1 MKNVFIA
8 IIVASLG
15 ATFAV
20 TDLQGAKESKKTNE
34 PAKGEHFDGSG
45 TVKRLEADVCMVTGL
60 HYWLHPSKGADV
72 RLKPESK
79 RDSQVLDRAAKASSK
94 VHVTGTWDEA
104 VECHYVKVSKAA
116 EVK

>member
-1 MKNVFIA
+1 
-8 IIVASLG
+8 
-15 ATFAV
+15 
-20 TDLQGAKESKKTNE
+20 
-34 PAKGEHFDGSG
+34 
-45 TVKRLEADVCMVTGL
+45 MVTGL

-72 RLKPESK
+72 RLEPESK
-79 RDSQVLDRAAKASSK
+79 RDSQVLDRAAENNSK